1 MYVGKDGIMDISGET
16 NYIFSSRF
24 VTKPRRK
31 FFGESKYKKKF
42 IERDGNIY
50 TVWNVNYKKT
60 YFLGICYN
68 TEKINSKL
76 ITLKSIK

>member
-24 VTKPRRK
+24 VTKPTRK
-31 FFGESKYKKKF
+31 LFGKSEFKKKL

-50 TVWNVNYKKT
+50 TICNVNYE
-60 YFLGICYN
+60 N
-68 TEKINSKL
+68 H
-76 ITLKSIK
+76 